1 MDTLVQAEQLEAI
14 VGKENTGLLIFTPRH
29 FPVSVDFP
37 PPMAKIISAFI
48 TAGFSISFST
58 FSYVASPPYHKKSII
73 SMEESFTASNIL
85 SLAAAKALCPPIATI
100 LFPYLPHISG
110 ISL

>member
-1 MDTLVQAEQLEAI
+1 
-14 VGKENTGLLIFTPRH
+14 
-29 FPVSVDFP
+29 
-37 PPMAKIISAFI
+37 
-48 TAGFSISFST
+48 
-58 FSYVASPPYHKKSII
+58 
-73 SMEESFTASNIL
+73 MEESFMASNIL